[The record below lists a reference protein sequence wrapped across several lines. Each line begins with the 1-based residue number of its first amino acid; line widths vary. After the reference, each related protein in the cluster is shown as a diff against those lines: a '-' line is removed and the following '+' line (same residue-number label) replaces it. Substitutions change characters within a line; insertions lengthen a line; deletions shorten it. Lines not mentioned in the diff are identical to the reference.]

1 MPFSMGYGIEGAIN
15 TNMNTDWCM
24 DYIHDCLRYEEGEK
38 VDMIELSIIHHLIES
53 KLNDEIND
61 VIIRDRKFDTYD
73 FFEKVKEDSKIMN
86 LIKKVLKPV
95 IDEEEE
101 KTIKYYADMV
111 SSDEEEELERVGFR
125 KQTRIGEC
133 EGCEML
139 CEECE
144 NLVITKEK

>member
-111 SSDEEEELERVGFR
+111 SSDEEEELEQRGFR

>member
-1 MPFSMGYGIEGAIN
+1 MPFSMGYESDAIN
-15 TNMNTDWCM
+15 TNMNIDWCM

-38 VDMIELSIIHHLIES
+38 VDVIELSIIHHLIES

-86 LIKKVLKPV
+86 LIEKVLKPV